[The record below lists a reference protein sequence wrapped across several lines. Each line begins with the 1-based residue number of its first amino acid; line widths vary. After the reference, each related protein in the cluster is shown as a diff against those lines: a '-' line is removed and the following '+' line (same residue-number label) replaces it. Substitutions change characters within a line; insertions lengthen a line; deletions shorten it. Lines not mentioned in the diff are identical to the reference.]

1 MDTKLLSQLP
11 LFYGIREEHLEAMT
25 QCVGAAV
32 KTYEKHERI
41 YIQETGTETIGIVLS
56 GKIHIVREDVWG
68 RRNIVTAISTGQL
81 MGEAAACGAVPDA
94 PLSFYAAEKSQILTM
109 DYHRVLYMCSNSC
122 RFHHRLVENMVKM
135 LAEKNNS
142 LMEKIEVTSKKL
154 LREKILTYLSM
165 EAEKADSLYFETAL
179 GRTDMADYLCTD
191 RSALTRELN
200 AMRDEGIIDFDK
212 NTFRIIQEKL

>member
-1 MDTKLLSQLP
+1 M
-11 LFYGIREEHLEAMT
+11 FYGISEENLEAMM
-25 QCVGAAV
+25 QCVGASVRA
-32 KTYEKHERI
+32 YEKHDKISIQEEGTERI
-41 YIQETGTETIGIVLS
+41 GLLLE

-68 RRNIVTAISTGQL
+68 RRNIVTSVSTGQII
-81 MGEAAACGAVPDA
+81 GETAACGAASDA
-94 PLSFYAAEKSQILTM
+94 PLSFYAAEKSQVLTM
-109 DYHRVLYMCSNSC
+109 NYHRVLYRCNNSC
-122 RFHHRLVENMVKM
+122 IFHHRLVENMVKM

-142 LMEKIEVTSKKL
+142 LMEKIEVTSKKF
-154 LREKILTYLSM
+154 LREKILTYLSI

-212 NTFRIIQEKL
+212 NTFRIIRK